1 MRFKKLIRLF
11 EDGNVCVC
19 GLRGRGKD
27 LLFANVISRR
37 NMDYVSNIDYGG
49 KFHNFNYDDLDC
61 GQNQYTNFISGDVKY
76 YQYPYPDGTDVY
88 LSDAGIY
95 FPSQFC
101 SDLNRKFPYMSVFQA
116 ISRHVG
122 DCNFH
127 FNAQNLNRVWDKIR
141 EQSDIYILCRRCFY
155 IKGFVLQF
163 ITIYD
168 KYDSAVARMKP
179 LKLPMPLLSNK
190 ETRMMRKIQ
199 IAQFEAAHGSIE
211 NRILIYKNKSNY
223 NTRQFNQILKEGR
236 AYEKNS

>member
-11 EDGNVCVC
+11 EDSNVSVC

-27 LLFANVISRR
+27 LLFANVICRR
-37 NMDYVSNIDYGG
+37 NIDYVSNIDYGG
-49 KFHNFNYDDLDC
+49 KFHNFNYDELDC

-76 YQYPYPDGTDVY
+76 YQYPFPDGTDVY

-155 IKGFVLQF
+155 FKGFVLQF

-179 LKLPMPLLSNK
+179 LRLPMPLLSNK

-199 IAQFEAAHGSIE
+199 IAQFEASHGSIE

>member
-27 LLFANVISRR
+27 LLFANVVSRR
-37 NMDYVSNIDYGG
+37 NLDYVSNIDYGG
-49 KFHNFNYDDLDC
+49 KHHPFNYDDLDC
-61 GQNQYTNFISGDVKY
+61 GQNQYFDFINGSVKY
-76 YQYPYPDGTDVY
+76 YEYPFPDGTDVY
-88 LSDAGIY
+88 LSDCGIY

-101 SDLNRKFPYMSVFQA
+101 SELNRKFPYMSVFQA

-122 DCNFH
+122 NCNFH

-155 IKGFVLQF
+155 FKGFVIQF

-199 IAQFEAAHGSIE
+199 LAQYEANHGVIE
-211 NRILIYKNKSNY
+211 NKILIYRNKSNY
-223 NTRQFNQILKEGR
+223 NTRQFNEILKGGKKHET
-236 AYEKNS
+236 